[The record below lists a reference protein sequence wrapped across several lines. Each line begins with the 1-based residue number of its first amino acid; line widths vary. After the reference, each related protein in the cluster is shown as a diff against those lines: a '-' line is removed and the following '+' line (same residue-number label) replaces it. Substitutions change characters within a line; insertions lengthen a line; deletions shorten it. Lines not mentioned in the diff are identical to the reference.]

1 MKKFFFNLLIFITL
15 TGCVESI
22 SLIGPTSSV
31 LVSGNVAQPT
41 LSAAINHGVK
51 KKTGKNAIEYVLDLK
66 KNKSIIKNKKN
77 DNCLSYLEQSTCEEF
92 KSLISETKKNIIVN
106 SKIKNLN

>member
-51 KKTGKNAIEYVLDLK
+51 AGRQAFLAGRIEKLRLASPSSPTKD
-66 KNKSIIKNKKN
+66 
-77 DNCLSYLEQSTCEEF
+77 
-92 KSLISETKKNIIVN
+92 ISVT
-106 SKIKNLN
+106 